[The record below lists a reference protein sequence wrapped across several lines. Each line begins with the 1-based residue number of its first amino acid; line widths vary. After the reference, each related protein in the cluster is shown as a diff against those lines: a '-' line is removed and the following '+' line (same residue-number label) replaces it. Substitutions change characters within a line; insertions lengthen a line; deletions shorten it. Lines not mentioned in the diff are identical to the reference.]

1 MRHLFEG
8 DGSLVVANLYNYLDS
23 HAVRTVI
30 LFFLQKKSEILCQT
44 DVKNRILYLNLQKR
58 VRGSYIIIGNAG
70 VQISR
75 NSEYVDKSG
84 LIA

>member
-23 HAVRTVI
+23 YAVRTVI
-30 LFFLQKKSEILCQT
+30 LFFLQKKSEILCLT

-58 VRGSYIIIGNAG
+58 VRWDLISTLETQGFRFPATASMW
-70 VQISR
+70 ISR
-75 NSEYVDKSG
+75 
-84 LIA
+84 A

>member
-30 LFFLQKKSEILCQT
+30 LFFLQKKS
-44 DVKNRILYLNLQKR
+44 
-58 VRGSYIIIGNAG
+58 
-70 VQISR
+70 
-75 NSEYVDKSG
+75 
-84 LIA
+84 